1 VSSGVAAGD
10 PATTTSP
17 VIGSPPSPPHMAATT
32 ASTVVDDNA
41 IEEPK
46 VIMGHPILRVLGTV
60 SLSEVM
66 DTTHF
71 ALNQAHDVL
80 RREREDINEERLHL

>member
-1 VSSGVAAGD
+1 VTSGVAAGD
-10 PATTTSP
+10 LATTTSP
-17 VIGSPPSPPHMAATT
+17 VIGSPPSPHMAATT
-32 ASTVVDDNA
+32 ASMVVDDNA

-60 SLSEVM
+60 ALSEVM
-66 DTTHF
+66 DTTYF